1 MPVPATVVTPE
12 RVLFDD
18 EVDAVNL
25 RTAEGEAA
33 FLPGHAP
40 LIGSVEPGLVR
51 LDRSDGTQVRLA
63 VHGGFVHVEND
74 RVQVLTP
81 VAELADEID
90 VERARRAV
98 EAAEARLAELRG
110 ADAEDPALVEVEA
123 ALRRARVRI
132 EVATG
137 ATA

>member
-1 MPVPATVVTPE
+1 MSVPATVITPE

-18 EVDAVNL
+18 QVDAVNL

-33 FLPGHAP
+33 FLPGHSP

-51 LDRSDGTQVRLA
+51 FDLPDGGQLRLA

-90 VERARRAV
+90 VDRARRAA

-110 ADAEDPALVEVEA
+110 SEPDNPALVEAED

-132 EVATG
+132 EVATAG
-137 ATA
+137 A